1 MSARDAVASLPGG
14 QALAE
19 LCDKVDGDP
28 DAIRAIAQRW
38 TDAATR
44 AGECAGAVR
53 KSVAGLDAAWQGS
66 SADGFVGYMGRFG
79 AAAGSAQTTLT
90 SAAGDLRAAADALSG
105 AEQALGTI
113 CENLLTRVR
122 AFRQQAK
129 NQPEEDV
136 RPVIEGYVREAVED
150 AKPKVTEAE
159 NALRGALGALKG
171 RTPEPRFSKLD
182 APDGQAFTPAPGK
195 QVDWQPTP
203 EPPKQEPPAER
214 PRDGGGHGGSGGGSG
229 TGGGGGGGGGL
240 GPSGAPPPGG
250 GPAPQGQVAE
260 WINQA
265 IEILKAQGYPVDKM
279 NPNDIW
285 MIIQK
290 ESGGN
295 PHAINN
301 WDSNAA
307 KGTPSKG
314 LMQTI
319 DPTFNR
325 WSLPGHKD
333 IWNPVDNIIAGIR
346 YSVERYGSV
355 SNVPGVVGMKT
366 GSGYRGY

>member
-1 MSARDAVASLPGG
+1 MSARDAVAALPGG

-19 LCDKVDGDP
+19 ICDKVNGDP
-28 DAIRAIAQRW
+28 EAIRAVATRW
-38 TDAATR
+38 TEAATS
-44 AGECAGAVR
+44 AGECAGKVKGAV
-53 KSVAGLDAAWQGS
+53 SGLDAAWQGS
-66 SADGFVGYMGRFG
+66 SADGFVGYMGKFN
-79 AAAGSAQTTLT
+79 AAATSAQTTLT
-90 SAAGDLRAAADALSG
+90 QAAGDLRAAADALAG
-105 AEQALGTI
+105 AEQSVNTI
-113 CENLLTRVR
+113 CENLLSRVR
-122 AFRQQAK
+122 TFRQQNR
-129 NQPEEDV
+129 NQPDEDV
-136 RPVIEGYVREAVED
+136 RPVIEGFVKEAVSD
-150 AKPKVTEAE
+150 AQPKVTEAE
-159 NALRGALGALKG
+159 QALKSALGALRG
-171 RTPEPRFSKLD
+171 RVANPKFSTMD
-182 APDGQAFTPAPGK
+182 APDGQPFTPAQGK
-195 QVDWQPTP
+195 KVDWQPSP
-203 EPPKQEPPAER
+203 EPKKEQPPAER
-214 PRDGGGHGGSGGGSG
+214 PRETGGGSGGGG
-229 TGGGGGGGGGL
+229 GGGATGGGGGGGGL

-319 DPTFNR
+319 DPTFDR

-355 SNVPGVVGMKT
+355 SSVPGVVGMKT